1 LPLPADPSLV
11 SGDPCN
17 SPFVHRLLVVC
28 ANLVSLQ
35 ESFHHPMTY
44 FP

>member
-1 LPLPADPSLV
+1 LPADPSLH

-35 ESFHHPMTY
+35 ESFHHPMSY